1 MKKTIAFLFSAI
13 MLLSLAGCAEKSGGN
28 GSFSWQSNR
37 EQETATSY
45 SVSPF
50 LCTEPIETGNDEY
63 ITQQPLFA
71 DKEFFYF
78 SQIHESVTGTEDAP
92 QWSME
97 NSLYKIPLQSGEP
110 ELICELGEYF
120 SIYQIRRDSKEGF
133 WFCGGGRN
141 GFCLKQ
147 LDSAGNTLRETEL
160 DNALLSFVLDG
171 QDRPYFLTEEEGEY
185 VLAQLDETAE
195 ALTPVFSLAFEKL
208 PGASRLSVAV
218 DRLGQ
223 IVVLQETENGCRL
236 CLIDG
241 DKGIVREEK
250 LFKDIVYDSIYDGTE
265 EFDLYIK
272 SGAKIMGYEWQ
283 SGEMTEVCDL
293 AKAGFTDEYNL
304 YFLPDGRITAA
315 DVYAGGFSLSLIN
328 RETVPADSLV
338 TLKLAVTQ
346 DDPMEGESVF
356 LLQDAV
362 SAWNRQHADIK
373 IEILDYT
380 VYNTRI
386 NPTAGKLKL
395 TTELIAGNCPDMY
408 ELGGMPAS
416 FGARDVFEDLNPYID
431 SDPEIDRAGLYDN
444 ILRAFERDGKLC
456 ELVPLFTIQTASGKK
471 SLVGEGSG
479 HSLAEYHGMMAE
491 KGAEYLFSPGLSREA
506 YLSCMLSF
514 NMDSLI
520 DWDSGTCRFDSE
532 LFRGIL
538 QSADAF
544 REDAVTGQKED
555 DQRVWDYD
563 ETEMLSAGRQL
574 LYMNSV
580 GDVTASINQMNL
592 LGEDFVF
599 SGIPCQSG
607 SGSAVKPVL
616 EFVMSAS
623 SENKEECW
631 QFLRQFLLDAPN
643 GSYGFPLSRE
653 WVTETIN
660 NQMDNIRE
668 KKYYEDWG
676 YSMEKLEAAFGRVN
690 ELIES
695 TDVPFREDEAVC
707 DIVRE
712 VSAAYFAGN
721 KSLDETVKDIQA
733 RVGIYVAEQ
742 T

>member
-1 MKKTIAFLFSAI
+1 
-13 MLLSLAGCAEKSGGN
+13 
-28 GSFSWQSNR
+28 
-37 EQETATSY
+37 
-45 SVSPF
+45 
-50 LCTEPIETGNDEY
+50 
-63 ITQQPLFA
+63 
-71 DKEFFYF
+71 
-78 SQIHESVTGTEDAP
+78 
-92 QWSME
+92 
-97 NSLYKIPLQSGEP
+97 
-110 ELICELGEYF
+110 
-120 SIYQIRRDSKEGF
+120 
-133 WFCGGGRN
+133 
-141 GFCLKQ
+141 
-147 LDSAGNTLRETEL
+147 
-160 DNALLSFVLDG
+160 
-171 QDRPYFLTEEEGEY
+171 
-185 VLAQLDETAE
+185 
-195 ALTPVFSLAFEKL
+195 
-208 PGASRLSVAV
+208 
-218 DRLGQ
+218 
-223 IVVLQETENGCRL
+223 
-236 CLIDG
+236 
-241 DKGIVREEK
+241 
-250 LFKDIVYDSIYDGTE
+250 
-265 EFDLYIK
+265 
-272 SGAKIMGYEWQ
+272 
-283 SGEMTEVCDL
+283 
-293 AKAGFTDEYNL
+293 
-304 YFLPDGRITAA
+304 
-315 DVYAGGFSLSLIN
+315 
-328 RETVPADSLV
+328 
-338 TLKLAVTQ
+338 
-346 DDPMEGESVF
+346 
-356 LLQDAV
+356 
-362 SAWNRQHADIK
+362 
-373 IEILDYT
+373 
-380 VYNTRI
+380 
-386 NPTAGKLKL
+386 
-395 TTELIAGNCPDMY
+395 
-408 ELGGMPAS
+408 
-416 FGARDVFEDLNPYID
+416 
-431 SDPEIDRAGLYDN
+431 
-444 ILRAFERDGKLC
+444 
-456 ELVPLFTIQTASGKK
+456 
-471 SLVGEGSG
+471 
-479 HSLAEYHGMMAE
+479 
-491 KGAEYLFSPGLSREA
+491 
-506 YLSCMLSF
+506 
-514 NMDSLI
+514 MDSLI

-660 NQMDNIRE
+660 NQMDNIWE

-695 TDVPFREDEAVC
+695 TDVPFREDEAVR